1 MNVSNSGYSVKMDIN
16 HLKNSEDNK
25 QISNSEEQLDTQ
37 STDENELL
45 QQSKSLVY
53 GVLGLDHP
61 DQVSEQN
68 DDAYT
73 TGQVL
78 KAIGTVGSIIA
89 IVV

>member
-1 MNVSNSGYSVKMDIN
+1 MNVSNSGYSVKMDTN
-16 HLKNSEDNK
+16 HLKNSEDNE

-61 DQVSEQN
+61 DQVSEQS